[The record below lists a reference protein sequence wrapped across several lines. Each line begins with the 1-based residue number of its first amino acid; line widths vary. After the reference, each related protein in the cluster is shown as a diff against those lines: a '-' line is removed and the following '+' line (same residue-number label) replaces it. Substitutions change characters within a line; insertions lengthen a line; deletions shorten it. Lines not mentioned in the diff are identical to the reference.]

1 MERYR
6 YKTAGTCSREIEI
19 VIEDGIIKDVIF
31 QGGCHGNLQGLSAL
45 VKGMNAEEVISRLEG
60 IKCGTKQTS
69 CPDQLSQALKM
80 ILNKKEGIN

>member
-19 VIEDGIIKDVIF
+19 EIEDGIIKDVIF

-45 VKGMNAEEVISRLEG
+45 VNGMNAEEVISRLEG